1 MINLMVK
8 NNKNKIQENKE
19 RILMDRKRYK
29 LNNYLKIKM
38 KKNNFLKIVKNKN
51 FNNKNKEI

>member
-1 MINLMVK
+1 
-8 NNKNKIQENKE
+8 
-19 RILMDRKRYK
+19 MDRKRYK